1 MAFAKA
7 RALGVDFL
15 IHYGMRP
22 QKLKGGRAT
31 SLNEQWPIQGWYG
44 GCIGQIMDIHGRFTV
59 SLWIYLRVLKHPNKD
74 RKVFQRDGHAPIFQ
88 DLQYGTNGLVFS
100 V

>member
-31 SLNEQWPIQGWYG
+31 SSNEQWPTVWGLYLTNYG
-44 GCIGQIMDIHGRFTV
+44 Y
-59 SLWIYLRVLKHPNKD
+59 SWAIYSIVVDVLYK
-74 RKVFQRDGHAPIFQ
+74 G
-88 DLQYGTNGLVFS
+88 Y
-100 V
+100 

>member
-44 GCIGQIMDIHGRFTV
+44 GLYWTNYGYSWAIYSIVVDIFKGIET
-59 SLWIYLRVLKHPNKD
+59 PQ
-74 RKVFQRDGHAPIFQ
+74 QR
-88 DLQYGTNGLVFS
+88 
-100 V
+100 